1 MFGKTIT
8 LSDDYVSYQ
17 DIFEKVNEEVS
28 TQSKTV
34 LSTVK
39 MPKQEYVNLGGALV
53 PVAKSSTSVPF
64 SYSLNTYSTR
74 LLFFN
79 LNWLQFSF
87 EVENDSWSVAKV
99 KFTATT
105 TTGSQLEQTHL
116 QIPVTDNKV
125 IFPNTFPDQFKSLSD
140 LKIEIYF
147 DNDREATLDFQSIGG
162 IDSRYGVFTL
172 KPLVGNNSGSG
183 MAPKHFGVKR
193 LGIADYLKVEQ
204 SVHAYVPGEVSNIE
218 NVMASELRHKSSVS
232 RDYSEITDTT
242 SKSQETEQIS
252 DTTKATRTD
261 MQTEVAKELEKQ
273 QNWEAHTRMSGKA
286 WGWSVE
292 VGGSYANST
301 AQHDSTRQAVAKSQE
316 LTERAMERVL
326 TKVSEERIQKI
337 IREHTETNVHEFD
350 NRGNKTT
357 TNPEEAVP
365 QHITGVYRWVDKK
378 MKNQIYNYGKRTMF
392 EFMIPEPARLHR
404 LALKS
409 AKNVLTAPQ
418 DPRKPLDDKWKM
430 TDTNVDE
437 TILKHWAD
445 EYGLTID
452 VNPYQEKEVY
462 FNFDGNQSNSTQLP
476 DNFIGTKAH
485 VRVEYQV
492 KKWHNG
498 EVQADNFK
506 GGLNWISY
514 SGQEYDA
521 LDLSLRGS
529 VNVNYVIDEIK
540 TINFWITFYCQTAP
554 EIITDWKKKS
564 FDAIIAKY
572 EEALKAFSD
581 AQTAADE
588 AAADEEA
595 ANKEKMSTY
604 YRDMEAEVLKHNC
617 IAYLLQNNDLKL
629 GKGLTLGNTMQ
640 SFAVNFGDD
649 LDAYTSLAKFMEQAM
664 EWSIMDYTFYPY
676 YWADSNNWQEMYL
689 SSDLDPLFRNFLQ
702 AGMARVIVTVKPG
715 FEDAV
720 NFFMSTGRIWNGG
733 EVPVIGDPMYMSI
746 VEELRQPTGVA
757 QGKYWITRVPTALT
771 ILQAKS
777 VGLEMTDALPIFPE
791 NDNGENCENPLELE
805 TKSAF
810 KPVDAVMQH
819 GGDTSTL
826 PSTIIKPI

>member
-1 MFGKTIT
+1 M
-8 LSDDYVSYQ
+8 
-17 DIFEKVNEEVS
+17 
-28 TQSKTV
+28 
-34 LSTVK
+34 
-39 MPKQEYVNLGGALV
+39 
-53 PVAKSSTSVPF
+53 
-64 SYSLNTYSTR
+64 
-74 LLFFN
+74 
-79 LNWLQFSF
+79 
-87 EVENDSWSVAKV
+87 V
-99 KFTATT
+99 KFK
-105 TTGSQLEQTHL
+105 
-116 QIPVTDNKV
+116 QI
-125 IFPNTFPDQFKSLSD
+125 I
-140 LKIEIYF
+140 
-147 DNDREATLDFQSIGG
+147 
-162 IDSRYGVFTL
+162 
-172 KPLVGNNSGSG
+172 
-183 MAPKHFGVKR
+183 
-193 LGIADYLKVEQ
+193 
-204 SVHAYVPGEVSNIE
+204 
-218 NVMASELRHKSSVS
+218 
-232 RDYSEITDTT
+232 
-242 SKSQETEQIS
+242 
-252 DTTKATRTD
+252 
-261 MQTEVAKELEKQ
+261 
-273 QNWEAHTRMSGKA
+273 
-286 WGWSVE
+286 
-292 VGGSYANST
+292 
-301 AQHDSTRQAVAKSQE
+301 
-316 LTERAMERVL
+316 
-326 TKVSEERIQKI
+326 
-337 IREHTETNVHEFD
+337 
-350 NRGNKTT
+350 
-357 TNPEEAVP
+357 
-365 QHITGVYRWVDKK
+365 
-378 MKNQIYNYGKRTMF
+378 
-392 EFMIPEPARLHR
+392 
-404 LALKS
+404 
-409 AKNVLTAPQ
+409 
-418 DPRKPLDDKWKM
+418 
-430 TDTNVDE
+430 
-437 TILKHWAD
+437 
-445 EYGLTID
+445 
-452 VNPYQEKEVY
+452 
-462 FNFDGNQSNSTQLP
+462 
-476 DNFIGTKAH
+476 
-485 VRVEYQV
+485 
-492 KKWHNG
+492 
-498 EVQADNFK
+498 FK

-529 VNVNYVIDEIK
+529 VSVNYVIDEIK